1 MRAAAVVALFAAG
14 CAAEIVVVAPPE
26 APPAESPVAV
36 EEAPAVAAPV
46 EDAPPVAAVA
56 ATPEPAPP
64 QPAAPIVEPPSP
76 PATRGATTCVF
87 ENSEP
92 WPRPNPGS
100 LGTTSYPPSAA
111 EKPFHDKVFGA
122 KQGGRPG
129 TSASMSMP
137 RDVGK
142 DVAWFGVVRGISV
155 DPERRETRLLL
166 ENKYFDGLTDTHIL
180 CVSFAGGG
188 DFVAI
193 LPCDE
198 MPVRPLALVR
208 VYGRVVSVKDDV
220 PRVAV
225 EYVRQFD
232 QGTYCFM
239 FVNGKPAGNQSWRK
253 LCTVADDDVYSPFPK
268 PSYYEARIGRR
279 EDFAPGKV
287 DVPRD

>member
-1 MRAAAVVALFAAG
+1 MRAAAVVALLAAG
-14 CAAEIVVVAPPE
+14 CAAEAVVVAPVP
-26 APPAESPVAV
+26 PPAESSAVAEDAPV
-36 EEAPAVAAPV
+36 VAAPV
-46 EDAPPVAAVA
+46 EDAPPSVPVA
-56 ATPEPAPP
+56 ATPETAQPSPVAPV
-64 QPAAPIVEPPSP
+64 VEPPP
-76 PATRGATTCVF
+76 PAPRGATVCVF

-100 LGTTSYPPSAA
+100 LGTKSYPPSDS

-122 KQGGRPG
+122 KGGKFG

-155 DPERRETRLLL
+155 DRERHETRLLL

-193 LPCDE
+193 LPGAE
-198 MPVRPLALVR
+198 QSVRPLALVR
-208 VYGRVVSVKDDV
+208 VYGRVASVKDDV
-220 PRVAV
+220 PRVAASF
-225 EYVRQFD
+225 VRQFD

-239 FVNGKPAGNQSWRK
+239 FVNGKPAGNQEWRK
-253 LCTVADDDVYSPFPK
+253 LCTVADDDVYSPFPN